1 MHVEEIRS
9 KQNGKVYKSYL
20 MRETYREDGKV
31 KHRTIANL
39 SGRSPEE
46 IEAIRLALRY
56 KGELKEPGAASQR
69 RFEQGASMGA
79 VWLLYTLATQLGIRK
94 ALGSSYEAKLALWQ
108 VLARAIDQGSRLSAV
123 RLARTHAACDILDL
137 EAFDEDDLYRNLD
150 WLADHQHTIEN
161 RLFRK
166 RYSEPPKL
174 FLYDVTS
181 TYLEGAKNVLAAFG
195 YNRDKKRGKLQLVIG
210 LLCDENGTPLSIEV
224 FEGNTKD
231 PNTLA
236 SQIKKVAERFG
247 GKDVTFVG
255 DRGMIKSKEIKDI
268 FAKQFHYIT
277 AITKPQIEKLLKDDT
292 FQMELFD
299 EDLAEVIVSDKLR
312 YVLRRNPLRTH
323 EVRES
328 RESKLKTIKK
338 RICEKL
344 KYLQEHPRAQAR
356 TAKKGIV
363 RLIEKLKLA
372 NWLTIKYR
380 KRTLILETDD
390 DKLADVSK
398 LDGCYVLK
406 TDLSKEKVS
415 KEIIHDCY
423 KDLKHVE
430 WAFRT
435 EKTVLLEI
443 RPVNVRKEKRTRGHV
458 FVVMLAYLIIQELA
472 KRWRSIDQT
481 VEEAIKEL
489 TQLCAHTITVDS
501 TLMVN
506 EIPIPRESSR
516 KLLDAAGVKLP
527 TVLPHKGVEVAT
539 KAKLPKRRK
548 SH

>member
-1 MHVEEIRS
+1 
-9 KQNGKVYKSYL
+9 

-39 SGRSPEE
+39 SQRSPEE

-56 KGELKEPGAASQR
+56 KGELKEPGSASDWR
-69 RFEQGASMGA
+69 LEQGASMGA
-79 VWLLYTLATQLGIRK
+79 VWLLYKLATQLGIRQ

-123 RLARTHAACDILDL
+123 RLAQTHAACDILDL
-137 EAFDEDDLYRNLD
+137 EVFDEDDLYRNLD

-181 TYLEGAKNVLAAFG
+181 TYLEGVKNVLAAFG

-210 LLCDENGTPLSIEV
+210 LLCDESGIPLSIEV

-231 PNTLA
+231 TNTLA

-247 GKDVTFVG
+247 GNDVTFVG
-255 DRGMIKSKEIKDI
+255 DRGMIKSKQIEDI
-268 FAKQFHYIT
+268 FDKQFHYIT
-277 AITKPQIEKLLKDDT
+277 AITKPQIEKLLKEET
-292 FQMELFD
+292 FQMGLFD

-312 YVLRRNPLRTH
+312 YILRRNPLRAK
-323 EVRES
+323 EVCES
-328 RESKLKTIKK
+328 RGSKLKTVKK
-338 RICEKL
+338 RIGEKL
-344 KYLQEHPRAQAR
+344 KYLQEHPRAQAQ
-356 TAKKGIV
+356 TAKKEIA

-372 NWLTIKYR
+372 DWLTIKYR

-390 DKLADVSK
+390 DKLADISK

-406 TDLSKEKVS
+406 TDLSKEKAS
-415 KEIIHDCY
+415 KEIIHDRY

-458 FVVMLAYLIIQELA
+458 FVVMLAYLIIQELTR
-472 KRWRSIDQT
+472 RWRSIDQT

-489 TQLCAHTITVDS
+489 TQLCAHTIIIDGVP
-501 TLMVN
+501 TLN
-506 EIPIPRESSR
+506 KIPIPRKSSQ

-527 TVLPHKGVEVAT
+527 EFLPHKGVEVAT
-539 KAKLPKRRK
+539 RAKLPKRRK